1 MKVNIASYEFIINK
15 YKNLVYKLARRLDNG
30 KAQFDDLV
38 QAGFMGLLNACNNFD
53 FTKNNDFI
61 SYASKYIVSEMK
73 KENRKSS
80 PYKVSDYLLKL
91 KSKVEK
97 LENLSLEE
105 ISRITSTSVDNILLA
120 KSIDNEVLEFNEE
133 LYPSPRLKFIE
144 LVLTEEE
151 LEIYKLRMINKYSQ
165 KEISKLL
172 NISQPTVSRLIKRL
186 EIKINQEGLYN

>member
-73 KENRKSS
+73 KENRKSN

-186 EIKINQEGLYN
+186 EIKINQDGLYN

>member
-61 SYASKYIVSEMK
+61 SYASKYIVSEIK
-73 KENRKSS
+73 KENRKSN

>member
-73 KENRKSS
+73 KENRKSN

-144 LVLTEEE
+144 LVLTKEE